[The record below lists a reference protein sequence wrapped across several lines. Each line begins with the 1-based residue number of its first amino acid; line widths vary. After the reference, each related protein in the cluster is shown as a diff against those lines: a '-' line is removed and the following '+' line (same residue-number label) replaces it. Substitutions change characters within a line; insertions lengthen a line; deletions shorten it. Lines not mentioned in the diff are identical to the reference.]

1 MRKLLSSVS
10 EEALFYA
17 KNKTAAKIP
26 AGWDIRGFDCSQVY
40 IRVVEP
46 DEKRHVWRNVPGS
59 FLDWDKV
66 LYGVFSV
73 QTGIAL
79 GVSDSRKALRKQIG
93 ATTAVEV
100 YLN

>member
-17 KNKTAAKIP
+17 KKTAAKIP
-26 AGWDIRGFDCSQVY
+26 AGWDIRSFDCSQVY

-46 DEKRHVWRNVPGS
+46 DEKRRVWRSAPGG

-66 LYGVFSV
+66 WYGVFSV

-79 GVSDSRKALRKQIG
+79 GVSDSRKVLHKQIG
-93 ATTAVEV
+93 ATIAVEV